1 MTASVFLL
9 NSSAQALATISASAS
24 QILIVMTPP
33 NVFTLE
39 QRVAQ
44 CIHQNAWMQTC
55 NHGRYA
61 PRVRH
66 ESRLDG
72 LLSASL

>member
-44 CIHQNAWMQTC
+44 CIRQNAWMKNGGQTPVM
-55 NHGRYA
+55 GRLKGLS
-61 PRVRH
+61 RVVT
-66 ESRLDG
+66 G
-72 LLSASL
+72 V